1 MYEVGSK
8 VTYIKFY
15 EEEYTT
21 ARLNAILDSSV
32 VFGTD
37 TVLLKKIAGVRKKSP
52 WHTVAHVVGIPL
64 MLIGSVIMGEGVA
77 AMYSDPDSDAGT
89 KILLTGAAVFAVG
102 YTPWAFNK
110 KDLMVGFGGDWT
122 IEIYKG
128 KLPE

>member
-15 EEEYTT
+15 EEEYVT
-21 ARLNAILDSSV
+21 AKLNAVLDSSV
-32 VFGTD
+32 VFGND
-37 TVLLKKIAGVRKKSP
+37 TVMLKSIAGVRKRSP

-89 KILLTGAAVFAVG
+89 KIFLTGAAVFAVG
-102 YTPWAFNK
+102 YTPYAFNK
-110 KDLMVGFGGDWT
+110 KELMVGFGGDWT
-122 IEIYKG
+122 IKIFRNKPTE
-128 KLPE
+128 